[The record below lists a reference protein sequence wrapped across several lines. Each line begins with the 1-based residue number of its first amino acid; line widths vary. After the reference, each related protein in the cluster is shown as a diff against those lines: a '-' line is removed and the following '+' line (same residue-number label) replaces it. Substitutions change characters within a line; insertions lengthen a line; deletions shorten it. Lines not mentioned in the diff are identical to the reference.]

1 MANTFTRKVSRNV
14 GTSATQVGS
23 YTVGAATSATVI
35 GMTVC
40 NTTGSAITVDVYHY
54 DGTNST
60 YLVKSAP
67 INVGGTLVPV
77 GGDQKLVLITGDS
90 VYVQSSAATSV
101 DVVMSVLEI
110 T

>member
-1 MANTFTRKVSRNV
+1 MANTFTRKVSRNI
-14 GTSATQVGS
+14 GTTPTQVGS

-40 NTTGSAITVDVYHY
+40 NTSASAITVDVYHY
-54 DGTNST
+54 DGANTT
-60 YLVKSAP
+60 YLVKAAP

>member
-1 MANTFTRKVSRNV
+1 MANTFTRKVSRNI
-14 GTSATQVGS
+14 GTSPDQIGA

-40 NTTGSAITVDVYHY
+40 NTSASPITVDVYHY
-54 DGTNST
+54 DGANST
-60 YLVKSAP
+60 YLVKAAP
-67 INVGGTLVPV
+67 INVGGALVPV